1 MVCNVMSSFK
11 NEKHKGK
18 KLKFP
23 GNFPISSNDKF
34 TNPDNGI
41 EGYIKSEQLY
51 YFKKDKI
58 NFQVIGRM
66 NDDSFENL
74 IRFIENLEIDIKEI
88 IDDL

>member
-23 GNFPISSNDKF
+23 GNFTISSNDKF

-41 EGYIKSEQLY
+41 EGYIK
-51 YFKKDKI
+51 
-58 NFQVIGRM
+58 
-66 NDDSFENL
+66 
-74 IRFIENLEIDIKEI
+74 
-88 IDDL
+88 